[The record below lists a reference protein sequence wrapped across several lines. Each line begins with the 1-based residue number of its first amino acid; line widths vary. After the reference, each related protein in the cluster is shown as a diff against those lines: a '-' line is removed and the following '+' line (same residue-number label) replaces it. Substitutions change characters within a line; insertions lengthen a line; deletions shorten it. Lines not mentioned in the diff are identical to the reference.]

1 MDKEILEKVNEQVCR
16 QFPYLKD
23 VSPDVKSV
31 REGIYELQY
40 NASVQTANNQT
51 LPIIVKVT
59 ADGQGNIQKLTT
71 SR

>member
-1 MDKEILEKVNEQVCR
+1 MDNEILEKVNEQVR
-16 QFPYLKD
+16 KQFPYLKD
-23 VSPDVKSV
+23 VSPQVKSV

-59 ADGQGNIQKLTT
+59 TDDQGNIQKLTT